1 MKAGVVFIVWH
12 SEQAVLS
19 IDSHFHPQSSTT
31 RLVTGGGD
39 NVVRIWKV
47 NEKGEQNKGNSSG
60 SNENKQKS
68 SSNVI
73 LCASLNR
80 HTNPVNV
87 VRFSPRQVET
97 SNNQIPAITLA
108 SGADGYF
115 TLTITRL
122 FFLKK

>member
-47 NEKGEQNKGNSSG
+47 NEKGEQNKGNSSSG
-60 SNENKQKS
+60 SGNTNNNSNENKQKS

-87 VRFSPRQVET
+87 VRFSPRQAET
-97 SNNQIPAITLA
+97 SNNQIPSITLA
-108 SGADGYF
+108 SGADGY
-115 TLTITRL
+115 LL
-122 FFLKK
+122 